1 MLIGAGLPAR
11 PDVAAAAAMML
22 GGHRAW
28 GCVVAIAD
36 ECGACVGA
44 GAGQTWRT
52 RLALREL

>member
-1 MLIGAGLPAR
+1 
-11 PDVAAAAAMML
+11 MML

-44 GAGQTWRT
+44 GAGQTWGT